1 MKIIKIILISS
12 LIIFSS
18 CGYKIINNISDSKF
32 KIVSTEY
39 KGDKKINRLLDSN
52 FKRFYDNENATK
64 FFKIKIDS
72 QSIKKVT
79 SKNVEGKDS
88 GYSLEVIVIVEVYEN
103 KELSNDF
110 QINKKINYNN
120 LDSQFELKQY
130 EKNITNDLVNLIIT
144 DINNYLLSIR

>member
-1 MKIIKIILISS
+1 MKIIKIILISI

-18 CGYKIINNISDSKF
+18 CVYKIINNISDSKF